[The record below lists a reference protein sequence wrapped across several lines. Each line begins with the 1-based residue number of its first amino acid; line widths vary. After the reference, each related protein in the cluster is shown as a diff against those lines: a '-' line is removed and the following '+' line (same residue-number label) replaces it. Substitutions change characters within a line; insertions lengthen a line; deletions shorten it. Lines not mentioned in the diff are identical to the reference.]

1 MPHSGDHALALT
13 ERRNIA
19 DVCCL
24 WDQGKETQ
32 EATKEKETAKAV
44 KKKGHKK
51 HEAHKS
57 KWAGECKV
65 QRYGVGVEAFVP
77 HGATDRSL
85 SLTVTMRDFDLKMD
99 NHPFAPDTSPGRPAS
114 QVIEIKAHDLIND
127 HGIFNEPIQVRFS
140 HNIADLK
147 RSSLSAVMAEAE
159 VPLDY
164 EGPYDQQ
171 EVFYKSY
178 KKVASLQVRQLTATV
193 SIKEVGKLIL
203 LDSSNQAVHHVYIQM
218 DLANADPDM
227 LSCYVPVQVP
237 LEGRLRLYPKCCM
250 WRPKEAAGPFSVAV
264 LSQLARFL
272 MRPQQMQARLAGVL
286 GDPLAYPERF
296 LDDLQA
302 KTALGSAGVGNESCR
317 RHQHAA
323 PEISFLE
330 KLTDPHVVGDVGDGL
345 SRFIGEKRGLILH
358 EHQFQAADAHWVPM
372 PQAMSV
378 VPAPVGNDAQQSRQ
392 YALEEAA
399 EHPQSQKDGPV
410 RWEGQAVALAFSL
423 SVEPVQ
429 PLAHAIKMVVE
440 YELRDE
446 AHNLLLTLPECMTL
460 TIVSSFICV
469 HVKGILGHL
478 KTVDLEIPFPLQD
491 SSGRAAPTLST
502 LRHLTSMRLVGWPLD
517 HTKFAP
523 GAGRPFEVMAS

>member
-1 MPHSGDHALALT
+1 M
-13 ERRNIA
+13 
-19 DVCCL
+19 
-24 WDQGKETQ
+24 
-32 EATKEKETAKAV
+32 
-44 KKKGHKK
+44 
-51 HEAHKS
+51 
-57 KWAGECKV
+57 
-65 QRYGVGVEAFVP
+65 
-77 HGATDRSL
+77 
-85 SLTVTMRDFDLKMD
+85 
-99 NHPFAPDTSPGRPAS
+99 
-114 QVIEIKAHDLIND
+114 
-127 HGIFNEPIQVRFS
+127 
-140 HNIADLK
+140 
-147 RSSLSAVMAEAE
+147 
-159 VPLDY
+159 
-164 EGPYDQQ
+164 
-171 EVFYKSY
+171 
-178 KKVASLQVRQLTATV
+178 
-193 SIKEVGKLIL
+193 
-203 LDSSNQAVHHVYIQM
+203 
-218 DLANADPDM
+218 
-227 LSCYVPVQVP
+227 
-237 LEGRLRLYPKCCM
+237 
-250 WRPKEAAGPFSVAV
+250 
-264 LSQLARFL
+264 
-272 MRPQQMQARLAGVL
+272 
-286 GDPLAYPERF
+286 
-296 LDDLQA
+296 
-302 KTALGSAGVGNESCR
+302 
-317 RHQHAA
+317 
-323 PEISFLE
+323 
-330 KLTDPHVVGDVGDGL
+330 GDVGDGL

-358 EHQFQAADAHWVPM
+358 EHQFKAADAQWVPM

-523 GAGRPFEVMAS
+523 GAGRPFEVMVS